1 MKILNT
7 KRLFPLYLLIAGLVV
22 VACGG
27 GGGGS
32 VAGGG
37 IGGTG
42 ITASGAITGFG
53 SIKLNGLV
61 FDTTNATR
69 IVDGVPAADD
79 AALAVGM
86 VVTVKGTLSTDGVNG
101 TADQIEYDD
110 DVQGPLQ
117 GPIVE
122 VDQTKS
128 FSVMGI
134 QVDVDRIATVFANTD
149 YDLLA
154 DGDLVELSGF
164 FDGAGIL
171 HASRIEDKGGSQVEV
186 KGQVNSFGPLGR
198 TFTLDVRNGA
208 VQYTVDYSAIT
219 LPALL
224 SPGEFV
230 EVKGALANTTIAAT
244 RVERIDEGFDSN
256 VDKASIEG
264 IVTGFA
270 AGGIGDFQVAG
281 QQVNA
286 GAASFSPAGLAMSI
300 ADGMQVE
307 VEGAIVNG
315 VLQALKVESRGGDV
329 EVGAILQQVA
339 PDSGGSTGSL
349 TLLLVPGSL
358 DVLVDSRT
366 ILRDN
371 TGAVDPLTLADLAPN
386 DYLEIEAYRDDA
398 SGELIATEVRRD
410 APDDDQ
416 LQGPVDSCDGVTV
429 SILGLGYVLDDNI
442 TSYTDENEGSI
453 GTAAAFC
460 TQQAAG
466 GFRVKVV
473 DKLSG
478 GGPDGTADEAELE
491 N

>member
-1 MKILNT
+1 VKILNT

-286 GAASFSPAGLAMSI
+286 GAASFSPAGHEYCRRHA
-300 ADGMQVE
+300 G
-307 VEGAIVNG
+307 
-315 VLQALKVESRGGDV
+315 RGGGRHR
-329 EVGAILQQVA
+329 EWCVA
-339 PDSGGSTGSL
+339 GTQGG
-349 TLLLVPGSL
+349 VP
-358 DVLVDSRT
+358 
-366 ILRDN
+366 
-371 TGAVDPLTLADLAPN
+371 
-386 DYLEIEAYRDDA
+386 
-398 SGELIATEVRRD
+398 RR
-410 APDDDQ
+410 
-416 LQGPVDSCDGVTV
+416 
-429 SILGLGYVLDDNI
+429 
-442 TSYTDENEGSI
+442 
-453 GTAAAFC
+453 
-460 TQQAAG
+460 
-466 GFRVKVV
+466 
-473 DKLSG
+473 
-478 GGPDGTADEAELE
+478 
-491 N
+491 